1 MPRAIAQLE
10 LVAVDR
16 RGVEMVAAARLER
29 HFQVAEPVD
38 GLLADRPPVQAR
50 DHLGLGA
57 GGIAVGIQDR
67 HHGPLDEVA
76 ARALHREGLSER
88 AILDSARVGPLVGRE
103 VDRHLAR
110 DEVAREQVAERSV
123 ADVQRC
129 AGRES
134 DARTAEA
141 GECEL
146 TAVDRRRDE
155 RAARAR
161 GEGDVDER
169 PVVGG
174 AQIAEVAGLAGL
186 RAARGGARVGPGVR
200 EEVGSQ
206 RHRPTGIVGQRHDDR
221 EVEGVGGPDLN
232 RGAAGIELDRP
243 VAVRDHDVELRAGIG
258 HRCGIELESGEEAGR
273 DIRNRHAQH
282 ARQVRAEAEG
292 LVEVGIR
299 VRIVD
304 ALFGRRGR
312 IGVLVRDHDRRSGT
326 AGTFRAL
333 VPALIDE
340 LVLDDDSRERR
351 RTRIHVDLV
360 AIDRVRH
367 LGRRHGVVEGHRPV
381 GRTQHH
387 RHEDLVDHDFLGGG
401 AGVRDRALDDFL
413 AVVGDREDDGEELLG
428 IAEGQDVL
436 GGRRHAI
443 LRRRRPENE
452 SGAIHLRDH
461 EGVVLGRRDE
471 PGGGI
476 DGGGEPPGDV
486 VGILIRQLDH
496 RVGVGR
502 SVDRHLPDVAG
513 SDAAHHHGLGGDR
526 SVGDARR
533 SASRQRRR
541 QVEPAAADLR
551 DDQRGALGARCEPH
565 DRIDLAGEP
574 MRHAGQ
580 RIGGLCHVLVVG
592 AVNIHDP
599 IAGSHGAA
607 ECDRLRRP
615 RQVRH
620 ARRRRQV
627 GELRTGAGRQ
637 RGGDGETRARS
648 LAHHQGVALP
658 AGLEVGGG
666 IEKTREPRHHVA
678 EPITC
683 PYDLVVARPVDG
695 QCPRVTAVDGTR
707 KDHSRRAGNRR
718 RRREAGIGIGQV
730 EVGDV
735 EGPGIRQHR
744 ERHLA
749 RGRERAGEP
758 VAERLGV
765 RARADDHRG
774 AAVVE
779 HDRAEPVAGE
789 GELRRQVGDRAFVD
803 GEPGGARRRR
813 EGHVDI
819 VAVVDRVDVD
829 RAAGA
834 RIGERGGGAFD
845 GERRDDLVV
854 RRAGD
859 HVAVLQ
865 RDVGVLEAA
874 SSERHRHRAD
884 REVER
889 RVRRA

>member
-1 MPRAIAQLE
+1 MPVERIAEGDVVDLKGLVEDQVLAVGARERELVAVDRLRVDASLVGRIERDVDPRPALERSGRRRGDAGRLRVDLLLLHRVAGDVLPAPRDEGQRHGRVAELAAEEIAVGVREVAAGVAQPDRRGVELDVVIGAAGDRELRAGVQDRLRIRGERRRPGGRLQRVERHIDVPATVEVLAIDHHSRGGVRQFRRRQLHDEVLGLRLVRDAAGVGERPGTERHGVLAGLEGAGEGVAIVVGGPHAHGRGPERDQMPGAVAQLE

-38 GLLADRPPVQAR
+38 GLLADRPAVQAR

-76 ARALHREGLSER
+76 ARALHREGLRER

-110 DEVAREQVAERSV
+110 DEVTREQVAERSV
-123 ADVQRC
+123 ADAQRC

-367 LGRRHGVVEGHRPV
+367 LGRRHVVVEGHRPV
-381 GRTQHH
+381 GSTQRH
-387 RHEDLVDHDFLGGG
+387 RHEDLVDHDFLGSG
-401 AGVRDRALDDFL
+401 AGVSDRALDDFL
-413 AVVGDREDDGEELLG
+413 AVVGDREDNREELLG
-428 IAEGQDVL
+428 IAEREDVL
-436 GGRRHAI
+436 GGRRHPV
-443 LRRRRPENE
+443 LRCCRPQNE
-452 SGAIHLRDH
+452 RAAVHLGDH
-461 EGVVLGRRDE
+461 EGVVLGRRHE
-471 PGGGI
+471 AGRGTI
-476 DGGGEPPGDV
+476 DGRCEPPSDV
-486 VGILIRQLDH
+486 VGFVVRRCD
-496 RVGVGR
+496 RVVVGR
-502 SVDRHLPDVAG
+502 PGDGHRPRLAVGDA
-513 SDAAHHHGLGGDR
+513 AAHHDGFGRGRD
-526 SVGDARR
+526 VGDVRR
-533 SASRQRRR
+533 SAVRGGCR
-541 QVEPAAADLR
+541 QVEPAAAGLG
-551 DDQRGALGARCEPH
+551 DDQRGVLGAG
-565 DRIDLAGEP
+565 GEP
-574 MRHAGQ
+574 D
-580 RIGGLCHVLVVG
+580 
-592 AVNIHDP
+592 N
-599 IAGSHGAA
+599 
-607 ECDRLRRP
+607 
-615 RQVRH
+615 
-620 ARRRRQV
+620 
-627 GELRTGAGRQ
+627 
-637 RGGDGETRARS
+637 
-648 LAHHQGVALP
+648 
-658 AGLEVGGG
+658 
-666 IEKTREPRHHVA
+666 
-678 EPITC
+678 
-683 PYDLVVARPVDG
+683 
-695 QCPRVTAVDGTR
+695 
-707 KDHSRRAGNRR
+707 
-718 RRREAGIGIGQV
+718 
-730 EVGDV
+730 
-735 EGPGIRQHR
+735 
-744 ERHLA
+744 
-749 RGRERAGEP
+749 
-758 VAERLGV
+758 
-765 RARADDHRG
+765 
-774 AAVVE
+774 
-779 HDRAEPVAGE
+779 
-789 GELRRQVGDRAFVD
+789 
-803 GEPGGARRRR
+803 
-813 EGHVDI
+813 
-819 VAVVDRVDVD
+819 RVD
-829 RAAGA
+829 
-834 RIGERGGGAFD
+834 
-845 GERRDDLVV
+845 LC
-854 RRAGD
+854 
-859 HVAVLQ
+859 
-865 RDVGVLEAA
+865 
-874 SSERHRHRAD
+874 SEF
-884 REVER
+884 
-889 RVRRA
+889 